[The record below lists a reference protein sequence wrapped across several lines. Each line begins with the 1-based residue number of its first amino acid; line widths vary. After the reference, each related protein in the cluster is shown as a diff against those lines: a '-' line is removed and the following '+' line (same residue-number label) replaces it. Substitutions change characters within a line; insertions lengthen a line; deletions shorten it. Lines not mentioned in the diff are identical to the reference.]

1 MAGRRELLPGQG
13 TTAIFMSSATKP
25 LMPSEGQTKA
35 ALSPMLSQEPESRPL
50 VERRKNVPELLR
62 LAQMTSGVILWER
75 TIAASGDSLRWY
87 GDNSVVYGQKIASL
101 SEWLSIIHPDDRPTV
116 EAVIKDCISERHEFD
131 LQYRVIWPDGSTHW
145 IYARGQVLYDDY
157 GHPMRMVGANI
168 NITRRR
174 ELEEKLQLAEKSAAL
189 GRLLSAVMHEI
200 NNPLQSLY
208 DSLFLL
214 RTNPAIPP
222 GSQTVVDGALR
233 ELNRLSEISENTLS
247 LFRPVSELVPV
258 NLLLVVDHAVQQ
270 LGTMMAE
277 YSSIVVRDRCL
288 AGKVMGSERQMRQVF
303 INLIRNAIEAAGASG
318 KVTIRM
324 RSSRDLV
331 DGRPGFRV
339 YVFDS
344 GKGIDKKTRSRLG
357 EPFFSKKESG
367 TGLGLWV
374 SSEIVRKHA
383 GKLRARN
390 LPRDSGAC
398 FMVFLPSAGPEH
410 Q

>member
-1 MAGRRELLPGQG
+1 
-13 TTAIFMSSATKP
+13 MSSATKP
-25 LMPSEGQTKA
+25 LMPCEGQTKA
-35 ALSPMLSQEPESRPL
+35 ALSPTLSQEPEPRPL
-50 VERRKNVPELLR
+50 VERRKDIPELLR
-62 LAQMTSGVILWER
+62 LAQTTAGVILWER
-75 TIAASGDSLRWY
+75 TIAASGDSLRWH

-116 EAVIKDCISERHEFD
+116 EAGIKDSISERHEFD

-145 IYARGQVLYDDY
+145 IYARGRVLYDEA
-157 GHPMRMVGANI
+157 GRPTQMLGANI
-168 NITRRR
+168 NIDRRR
-174 ELEEKLQLAEKSAAL
+174 ELEEKLQLVENSAAL

-247 LFRPVSELVPV
+247 LFRPVSELSPV
-258 NLLLVVDHAVQQ
+258 DLLLVVDHAVQQ
-270 LGTMMAE
+270 LGTMVAQ
-277 YSSIVVRDRCL
+277 YSSMVVRDRCL
-288 AGKVMGSERQMRQVF
+288 PGKVMGSERQMRQVF

-410 Q
+410 P